1 MDVSLTTQLRTDA
14 APLYEQ
20 TCKELGWTPDSKQL
34 ATMKAANEKALADL
48 EGKIK
53 DAEENLGDIEVRDAH
68 RAKADYLAKIGDREA
83 AGKAYA
89 VTEEKTAGAGQKLDL
104 VFSLLRCV

>member
-1 MDVSLTTQLRTDA
+1 MTPHAGA

-20 TCKELGWTPDSKQL
+20 VCKELGWTSDSNQL
-34 ATMKAANEKALADL
+34 SSMRASNEKALQEYED
-48 EGKIK
+48 KIK

-68 RAKADYLAKIGDREA
+68 RAKADFLAKIGDREA

-89 VTEEKTAGAGQKLDL
+89 VTEKKTAGAGQKLDL
-104 VFSLLRCV
+104 VFSLLR